1 MLEIINF
8 RNISSLIIKNRNY
21 TVITG
26 DNEILLKNICDSIYF
41 YFNEKK
47 LGKNDKNNDLKFE
60 IINYFSKVKEKISSK
75 QCIYIQN
82 ERIEDEFALGSKTIL
97 YSKFSNIFKEKLPT
111 EPILLTIN
119 SLIEDLEIEQM
130 TSLISSEISKY
141 SDYDIIFSFEKLSSS
156 DLIKKIKVSISKNK
170 EDVDIN
176 NLTSF
181 EKLQIN
187 LGILD
192 EEIIKDKIY
201 LFLFPEKSM
210 SLNDLKKLK
219 EFLLKLSRTN
229 KVVVATFSKY
239 LFEFSNLDYLNIYQE
254 NILKNYLLEE
264 ELIRKFEDNYPILET
279 KENILLKLKSVL
291 EYYLG
296 DFFYKNKITNNFSFN
311 QDALHINEYEHIFLL
326 LFYLKLSNI
335 HYEKTIIYNKN
346 SPFSNYIEKE
356 L

>member
-60 IINYFSKVKEKISSK
+60 IINYFSKIKEKISSK

-82 ERIEDEFALGSKTIL
+82 ERIEDEFTLGSKTIL

-192 EEIIKDKIY
+192 EETIKDKIY

-254 NILKNYLLEE
+254 NILKNYLFEE
-264 ELIRKFEDNYPILET
+264 ELIEKFEENYPILET

-291 EYYLG
+291 EHYLG
-296 DFFYKNKITNNFSFN
+296 DFFYKNKITNNFYFN
-311 QDALHINEYEHIFLL
+311 QEALYINEYEHIFLL

-335 HYEKTIIYNKN
+335 YYEKTIIYDKN

>member
-1 MLEIINF
+1 MLEIKNF
-8 RNISSLIIKNRNY
+8 RNISSLTLKNRNY

-26 DNEILLKNICDSIYF
+26 DNEILLKNICDSIYS

-47 LGKNDKNNDLKFE
+47 LGKNDKTNDLKFE
-60 IINYFSKVKEKISSK
+60 IINYFSKIKEKISSK

-82 ERIEDEFALGSKTIL
+82 ERIEDEFTLGSKTIL

-119 SLIEDLEIEQM
+119 SLIEDLGIEKM
-130 TSLISSEISKY
+130 TSLISSEISQY
-141 SDYDIIFSFEKLSSS
+141 SDYNIIFSFEKLSSS
-156 DLIKKIKVSISKNK
+156 DLIKKIKISISKN
-170 EDVDIN
+170 EENIDIDS
-176 NLTSF
+176 LTSF

-192 EEIIKDKIY
+192 IDTIKDKIY
-201 LFLFPEKSM
+201 IFLFPEKNI
-210 SLNDLKKLK
+210 SLMELKKLK
-219 EFLLKLSRTN
+219 DFLLKLSKNN
-229 KVVVATFSKY
+229 KIIIATFSKY
-239 LFEFSNLDYLNIYQE
+239 LFEFSSLDYINIYQE
-254 NILKNYLLEE
+254 NILKNYLFEE
-264 ELIRKFEDNYPILET
+264 ELIKKFEENYPILET

-291 EYYLG
+291 ECYLG
-296 DFFYKNKITNNFSFN
+296 DFFYKNKITNDFSFN
-311 QDALHINEYEHIFLL
+311 QDALYINEYEHIFLL

-335 HYEKTIIYNKN
+335 YYEKTIICDKN